1 MLKSAHAVVDSS
13 EASRIEPVEGLDML
27 GLLFKANK
35 QEKEILDSLRS
46 LKTLRV
52 SDRGGMSIDPQEI
65 LESRDFIEASKK
77 AKKTV
82 ANG

>member
-1 MLKSAHAVVDSS
+1 MF
-13 EASRIEPVEGLDML
+13 
-27 GLLFKANK
+27 GLLFKASK
-35 QEKEILDSLRS
+35 QEKEILDSLRE

-52 SDRGGMSIDPQEI
+52 TDRGGMSIDSREI
-65 LESRDFIEASKK
+65 LMNERFIEASKK